1 MIDFLRKFSKR
12 LLTENK
18 FNTIGVIVLVVI
30 SLLIAQQMSNWNE
43 FNKTKTL
50 ETKILKELRSDL
62 TQNLS
67 DIEANIG
74 QINSSIKANEIIIN
88 HMENG
93 LPYHDSLDYHFANLY
108 PYTTFIP
115 NQTTFDYLKQTGMI
129 LISNDSI
136 RTTLSD
142 LYAYQFSTYHLF
154 ESTYFFEHYT
164 NYIKPMFMTE
174 FETFEF
180 YNSFKPKK
188 YKRFIKNQKYKPIM
202 RYTIDASRIFIFM
215 LSRLKNNV
223 NKLILDIDKE
233 INHSSI

>member
-1 MIDFLRKFSKR
+1 MINFLRKISKR

-18 FNTIGVIVLVVI
+18 FNTIGVIVLVMIGV
-30 SLLIAQQMSNWNE
+30 LIAQQMSNWNE
-43 FNKTKTL
+43 FNKAKTL

-62 TQNLS
+62 TQNLY
-67 DIEANIG
+67 DIESNIE
-74 QINSSIKANEIIIN
+74 QINSCIEANEIIIN

-108 PYTTFIP
+108 PYTTFLP
-115 NQTTFDYLKQTGMI
+115 NQTTFDYLKERGMF

-136 RTTLSD
+136 RTTISD

-154 ESTYFFEHYT
+154 ESTYFFEHYS
-164 NYIKPMFMTE
+164 NYIKPMFMSE

-180 YNSFKPKK
+180 YDSFKPKE
-188 YKRFIKNQKYKPIM
+188 YNRFIKKQKYKPII
-202 RYTIDASRIFIFM
+202 RYTIDASRSFVFM

-223 NKLILDIDKE
+223 KKLIISIEKE
-233 INHSSI
+233 INHNTN